1 MKLQE
6 IAKKAGVSTATVSR
20 VFSHHP
26 NVREDV
32 RSHVFAVAGKYGYHP
47 RLSTKMR
54 NIAVIIPYKSVYP
67 VQSYVEMVLTE
78 LTHELPAHGY
88 RIEILPQENLEQLP
102 RIQFCGAIGIGI
114 DATLFRNWDD
124 TFAAPLIVVDRDAPG
139 SAKEIY
145 SVRSDE
151 MQAMELAIAHLAE
164 NGCRKV
170 GTIIYGREGEG
181 NTGIR
186 CCGVRKALKKHGLPV
201 ETALIRFALED
212 GYIEAIG
219 KQLRL
224 GIDALFC
231 PGGNAGMVA
240 AYALS
245 LYNRKVPEDI
255 SLIASERT
263 VFSRYAIPPQTTI
276 TQDYGALAKAV
287 ADALDARLNN
297 LSVPHSTTIPY
308 KLIVRDSVR
317 TE

>member
-124 TFAAPLIVVDRDAPG
+124 TFAAPLIVIDRDAPG

-151 MQAMELAIAHLAE
+151 MQAMELAITHLAE

-186 CCGVRKALKKHGLPV
+186 CGGVRKALKKHGLPV

-219 KQLRL
+219 KLLRL

>member
-186 CCGVRKALKKHGLPV
+186 CGGVRKALKKHGLPV

-219 KQLRL
+219 KLLRL

>member
-6 IAKKAGVSTATVSR
+6 IARKAGVSTATVSR

-26 NVREDV
+26 NVRDDV

-78 LTHELPAHGY
+78 LTHELPARGY

-114 DATLFRNWDD
+114 DAMLFRNWDD
-124 TFAAPLIVVDRDAPG
+124 SFAAPLIVIDRDAPR

-164 NGCRKV
+164 NGCRKI
-170 GTIIYGREGEG
+170 GTIIYGREREG

-186 CCGVRKALKKHGLPV
+186 CDGVRIALKKYGLPA
-201 ETALIRFALED
+201 TATLIRFALED
-212 GYIEAIG
+212 EYIEAIG
-219 KQLRL
+219 KLLKL

-245 LYNRKVPEDI
+245 LYNRRVPDDI

-263 VFSRYAIPPQTTI
+263 VFSRYAIPPQTAI
-276 TQDYGALAKAV
+276 TQDYGALANAV
-287 ADALDARLNN
+287 ADALDARLSNQP
-297 LSVPHSTTIPY
+297 VPRSTTIPY